1 MFSLR
6 RRRAFTL
13 IELLVVIAIIAILIA
28 LLLPA
33 VQQAREAAR
42 RTQCRNNL
50 KQLGLALHNYHDTMN
65 TLPPGALFW
74 ATNPTT
80 SITNQNQPSNNGD
93 TVYTNNN
100 LYGNWMVFILPYID
114 QAPLYNLYDI
124 NSPMSV
130 TTGNNATIRSTVI
143 PGYMCPSDAN
153 TNTRMN
159 RWNGGG
165 ALWARGNYGAA
176 MGREL
181 GGNLTQWLGIS
192 SDRRGAMG
200 MGMGAKVRDFTDGQ
214 SNTVMVWEMRVGI
227 GDQDPR
233 GTWAMGR
240 YGTSLVAGCQNEGD
254 CPGINT
260 PNNGSDDVF
269 GCNSVPAQGMGCW
282 NGGDGQV
289 SPRSFHVGG
298 VHALLGDGS
307 VKFISENLDFNT
319 HRYISSI
326 AGGETVSD
334 F

>member
-1 MFSLR
+1 MSR
-6 RRRAFTL
+6 KSNWKRTGFTL

-42 RTQCRNNL
+42 RTQCRNSL
-50 KQLGLALHNYHDTMN
+50 KQIGLAMHNYLDVFGTF
-65 TLPPGALFW
+65 PPGYISTTMGNTAATQNTHW
-74 ATNPTT
+74 AWG
-80 SITNQNQPSNNGD
+80 S
-93 TVYTNNN
+93 
-100 LYGNWMVFILPYID
+100 MVLPYID
-114 QAPLYNLYDI
+114 QAPLYNKYDI
-124 NSPMSV
+124 NSPMSA

-153 TNTRMN
+153 TNTRLN

-165 ALWARGNYGAA
+165 ALWARGNYGANL
-176 MGREL
+176 GKQL

-192 SDRRGAMG
+192 SAQRGAMG
-200 MGMGAKVRDFTDGQ
+200 LGMGAKVRDFTDGQ